1 MSALQFE
8 PPDTSRLQTGALAVG
23 AIALVGAAVLGFGNA
38 TGFFQSYLMAF
49 LFCIGLSLGAFILM
63 VVQNMAGGS
72 WGALISRPLEA
83 ATALLPLMALLFV
96 PLLFGMDRLFVWTD
110 ADYLASN
117 AIVANKTAY
126 LNVPFF
132 IIRAVIYFALW
143 TLAALLYRR
152 LSARQD
158 GSGSEAGKLGYR
170 MKSMSGMWLVVYVMT
185 MTFAGIDWA
194 MSVTPIWFSG
204 IYSVI
209 LMISQAITAMAFII
223 LVLISLAGRNA
234 SIDALLT
241 PKRLQ
246 DLGNFLM
253 AFTMFWAYTQVSQLM
268 IIWSNNIVETAE
280 WYVIRLSPE
289 WVGLSAFLL
298 FFGFFAPFM
307 ILFSRWVKRKRRTL
321 AIVAVW
327 AIVVQILNIIW
338 FLVPA
343 FGRTG
348 AQITLTDI
356 LMFVGMFLVWLA
368 AYARMLSSRNVLPVN
383 DPRLLR
389 ATAEHHHA

>member
-83 ATALLPLMALLFV
+83 ATALLPLMAILFV

-110 ADYLASN
+110 ADYLASH

-158 GSGSEAGKLGYR
+158 GSGHDGGKLGYR

-194 MSVTPIWFSG
+194 MSVTPTWFSG

-268 IIWSNNIVETAE
+268 IIWSNNIVETAD
-280 WYVIRLSPE
+280 WYVIRLGPE

-383 DPRLLR
+383 DPRLIR

>member
-23 AIALVGAAVLGFGNA
+23 VIALVGAAVLGFGNA

-83 ATALLPLMALLFV
+83 ATALLPLMAILFI
-96 PLLFGMDRLFVWTD
+96 PLIFGMDKLFIWTN
-110 ADYLASN
+110 ADYLASH

-132 IIRAVIYFALW
+132 IVRAVIYFALW

-152 LSARQD
+152 LSAKQDENGQD
-158 GSGSEAGKLGYR
+158 GGKLGYR
-170 MKSMSGMWLVVYVMT
+170 MKSMSGLWLVVYVMT

-194 MSVTPIWFSG
+194 MSVTPTWFSG

-268 IIWSNNIVETAE
+268 IIWSNNIVETAD
-280 WYVIRLSPE
+280 WYVLRLGPE

-348 AQITLTDI
+348 AQVTLTDV

-368 AYARMLSSRNVLPVN
+368 AYARMLSSRNVLPVH

>member
-1 MSALQFE
+1 MSVLQFE
-8 PPDTSRLQTGALAVG
+8 PPETSRLQTGALIVG
-23 AIALVGAAVLGFGNA
+23 AIALAGAVVLGFGNA

-49 LFCIGLSLGAFILM
+49 LFCLAFSLGSLILL
-63 VVQNMAGGS
+63 VVQHMAGGS

-83 ATALLPLMALLFV
+83 AVALLPLLALLFV

-110 ADYLASN
+110 AEYLASHQL
-117 AIVANKTAY
+117 VANKTAY

-132 IIRAVIYFALW
+132 IVRAVIYFAIW
-143 TLAALLYRR
+143 SGAALLYRR

-158 GSGSEAGKLGYR
+158 AANGDSGAIGYR
-170 MKSMSGMWLVVYVMT
+170 LKSMSGMWVVVYVLT

-194 MSVTPIWFSG
+194 MSVTPMWFSG
-204 IYSVI
+204 IYSTI
-209 LMISQAITAMAFII
+209 LMIGQAIMAMAFII
-223 LVLISLAGRNA
+223 LVMIGLAGRNA

-253 AFTMFWAYTQVSQLM
+253 AFTMFWAYVQISQLI
-268 IIWSNNIVETAE
+268 IIWSNNISETAE
-280 WYVIRLSPE
+280 WYVIRLGPD
-289 WVGLSAFLL
+289 WLGLAAFLL

-307 ILFSRWVKRKRRTL
+307 ILFSRWVKRKRRSL

-327 AIVVQILNIIW
+327 AIVVQGLNIVW

-343 FGRTG
+343 FERSG
-348 AQITLTDI
+348 AQVTLTDV
-356 LMFVGMFLVWLA
+356 LLLVGMFLIWLA

-383 DPRLLR
+383 DPRLIR
-389 ATAEHHHA
+389 ATAEHQHA

>member
-8 PPDTSRLQTGALAVG
+8 PPETTRLQTGALAVG
-23 AIALVGAAVLGFGNA
+23 AIAIVGAAVLGFGNA
-38 TGFFQSYLMAF
+38 TGFFQAYLMAF
-49 LFCIGLSLGAFILM
+49 LFCLGLSLGALILM
-63 VVQNMAGGS
+63 VVQHLAGGS

-83 ATALLPLMALLFV
+83 AAGLLPLLAVLFI
-96 PLLFGMDRLFVWTD
+96 PLLFGMDRLFVWSD
-110 ADYLASN
+110 AEYVAGHQV
-117 AIVANKTAY
+117 VANKSAY

-132 IIRAVIYFALW
+132 IVRAVIYFAIW
-143 TLAALLYRR
+143 SGAALLYRR

-158 GSGSEAGKLGYR
+158 ASGGDGGRLGYR
-170 MKSMSGMWLVVYVMT
+170 LKSMSGMWIVVYVMT

-194 MSVTPIWFSG
+194 MSVTPAWFSG
-204 IYSVI
+204 IYPTI

-223 LVLISLAGRNA
+223 LVMIALAKRNA
-234 SIDALLT
+234 SVDALLT

-253 AFTMFWAYTQVSQLM
+253 AFTMFWAYVQISQLI
-268 IIWSNNIVETAE
+268 IIWSNNVVETAE
-280 WYVIRLSPE
+280 WYVIRLGPD
-289 WVGLSAFLL
+289 WVGLAAFLL

-307 ILFSRWVKRKRRTL
+307 ILFSRWVKRKRRSL

-327 AIVVQILNIIW
+327 AIVVQILNIFW
-338 FLVPA
+338 FLIPA
-343 FGRTG
+343 FGRSG
-348 AQITLTDI
+348 AQVRLLDI
-356 LMFVGMFLVWLA
+356 LLLLGMVLIWLA
-368 AYARMLSSRNVLPVN
+368 GYARLLSSRNVLPVN